1 MSLRI
6 EFLAGAASDLLGI
19 HRDISEFSE
28 SHPEAFSF
36 RLDRRL
42 AQLAKFPEMGPV
54 FSKQYRR
61 LVLGKFP
68 YAVFYSISGER
79 IFIHAI
85 FHLQLHPLLIQN
97 RLSS

>member
-1 MSLRI
+1 MSFRI
-6 EFLAGAASDLLGI
+6 EFLSGAAGDLLGI
-19 HRDISEFSE
+19 HREISDFSE
-28 SHPEAFSF
+28 AHAEAFSL

-42 AQLAKFPEMGPV
+42 TQLAKFPEMGPP
-54 FSKQYRR
+54 FSRQFRR

-85 FHLQLHPLLIQN
+85 FHLQVHPLLIES
-97 RLSS
+97 RLIS